1 MNARII
7 LHKDQVLHGIETLA
21 YKFSEAAG
29 LEPKQKNVVAA
40 DHNENL
46 DADILSRMMD
56 LRDARLRKR
65 LRFVLSRTDNNVAC
79 DKPNTGSEFV
89 YDMLLEGVDGNDLE
103 SAKTLMHEYMVRG
116 SLRDWYLQLGIQTA
130 ITTEEVDMMEEEIV
144 SILRGKSFIKAPMQP
159 FGPKKKYY

>member
-1 MNARII
+1 MNKRII
-7 LHKDQVLHGIETLA
+7 LHKNQVLHDIESLA

-40 DHNENL
+40 DHNEGL

-65 LRFVLSRTDNNVAC
+65 LRFVLSRTDNSVAC
-79 DKPNTGSEFV
+79 DKPNGAGEFV
-89 YDMLLEGVDGNDLE
+89 YDIVVEDIDGHDLE

-116 SLRDWYLQLGIQTA
+116 SLREWYLQLGIQTA
-130 ITTEEVDMMEEEIV
+130 ITAEEVDMMEEEIV